1 MSTLEEMTEQALSR
15 DPSQAAIEY
24 DKRWLTWGD
33 LRRIAD
39 QVNALIEASGA
50 PPDAPV
56 AMAPRNRPGAFG
68 ALLGL
73 ISRGRQIGMIHV
85 YQAPA
90 GLVRDIAKLKPAV
103 FLAGPQEMSEEVIA
117 ALREQGVAGIVLNEY
132 DVAAVPGL
140 ERSTADYRPL
150 EGRPRIDLLTSGTTG
165 PPKHYPLS
173 YETLGNDIVGSPIDM
188 SLTSDPAT
196 LPPML
201 FFYPFGNFSGIY
213 ACLPAALQ
221 GLRGVLI
228 DRFNLDAWRDFVRR
242 HKPSWAPLPTVA
254 LQAIL
259 DADVPRSELAGL
271 TYIMSGAA
279 PLDPTVHKAFEDKYD
294 IPILLMYGAT
304 EFGGPVAFMTL
315 DVHREWGKKKLG
327 SVGRAFGGAQLRV
340 VDQDTGEILPPGREG
355 LLEVVAP
362 RLGPDWLRTSDLV
375 VLDADGFLW
384 HRGRADGAIMRG
396 GFKVLPDTIER
407 ALRTH
412 EAVAAAGV
420 TGVPDKRLGQVP
432 GAAVQLKPGAPRPT
446 IEELEAHL
454 RQNVEATHIPTHWK
468 FVDALPQT
476 AMVKVD
482 RAALKRLF
490 ETEAAQG

>member
-1 MSTLEEMTEQALSR
+1 MKTLEEMTAEALAR
-15 DPSQAAIEY
+15 DPSRQAIEF
-24 DKRWLTWGD
+24 DKQWLTWGD
-33 LRRIAD
+33 LSRIAD
-39 QVNALIEASGA
+39 RVNALVDASGA
-50 PPDAPV
+50 APDAPV
-56 AMAPRNRPGAFG
+56 AMAPRNRPAAFA

-90 GLVRDIAKLKPAV
+90 GIVRDIAKLKPAV
-103 FLAGPQEMSEEVIA
+103 FLAGPQEMSEEVVA
-117 ALREQGVAGIVLNEY
+117 ALREQGVAGIVLN
-132 DVAAVPGL
+132 DLDAAAAPGA
-140 ERSTADYRPL
+140 ERSTAEVDPL
-150 EGRPRIDLLTSGTTG
+150 QGRPRIDLLTSGTTG

-173 YETLGNDIVGSPIDM
+173 YDTLANDIVGSPIDIA
-188 SLTSDPAT
+188 LTSNPAD

-221 GLRGVLI
+221 GLRGILI

-242 HKPSWAPLPTVA
+242 HKPSWAPAPTVA

-259 DADVPRSELAGL
+259 EADVPHEELASL
-271 TYIMSGAA
+271 TFIMTGAA
-279 PLDPTVHKAFEDKYD
+279 PLDPTVQKAFEDKYD

-315 DVHREWGKKKLG
+315 DVHQEWGKKKLG

-340 VDQDTGEILPPGREG
+340 VDIDSGEVLPPGQEG
-355 LLEVVAP
+355 LLEVVVP
-362 RLGPDWLRTSDLV
+362 RLGPDWIRTSDV
-375 VLDADGFLW
+375 VLLDADGFLW

-407 ALRTH
+407 ALKTH
-412 EAVAAAGV
+412 DAVSAAGV
-420 TGVPDKRLGQVP
+420 TAVPDKRLGQVP
-432 GAAVQLKPGAPRPT
+432 GAVIQLKPGVVRPT
-446 IEELEAHL
+446 VAELEAHL
-454 RQNVEATHIPTHWK
+454 RQNVEATHIPTHWR
-468 FVDALPQT
+468 FVETLPLT

-482 RAALKRLF
+482 RAALKKMF
-490 ETEAAQG
+490 ETGAAES